1 MAQTDHEPP
10 RYSANHRWSGG
21 GSPHLFLMPQ
31 PASVSRCR
39 AGLTR
44 TTSSRGEGGGR
55 CIAKF
60 IYLKGGNVTLV
71 GSGFEPWE
79 LKFWECTAPKRGIC
93 CSPRNSRIRH
103 HPSCNHRVIF
113 SWTREAIRAYHQC
126 GLSSNLVASRTAP
139 HPPNPLPG
147 YTLRRVN
154 IEKYRVGRSSQPSKR
169 KIDSYF
175 ITTNTVCGGHPMQPI
190 GQHRL
195 AVGLRHRLPQPS
207 NRGWA
212 APHRRPARRPLLPMS
227 AAWPRLSSVRG
238 NAPTAVGS
246 SARTAWR
253 RRGWVGLALV
263 SPGMDGS
270 PEGGGRS

>member
-1 MAQTDHEPP
+1 MVLDAPGRRRVANPSEAHFRAICIHSLTHLWCRRITNS

-195 AVGLRHRLPQPS
+195 ASGTACPNRPTVVGQP
-207 NRGWA
+207 
-212 APHRRPARRPLLPMS
+212 
-227 AAWPRLSSVRG
+227 
-238 NAPTAVGS
+238 
-246 SARTAWR
+246 RTA
-253 RRGWVGLALV
+253 AQ
-263 SPGMDGS
+263 PGG
-270 PEGGGRS
+270 PCCR